1 MVLNVVHNLIGRSYL
16 KTYQN
21 TILNWTGWNPM
32 KHSSTVIFHFRL
44 DKVKVSSLNNSPW
57 RNKIIQKNK
66 FWAQLPDH
74 RRFQHPFYSFQ
85 VCQLLSH
92 VAWNNIFSLKLQT
105 FRKQTTI
112 MQHLVLFKIFMLK
125 TTCFWFSLWIW
136 HHFLVLHWI

>member
-57 RNKIIQKNK
+57 RNKSIKKNN
-66 FWAQLPDH
+66 FWAQIPDH

-92 VAWNNIFSLKLQT
+92 AAWNNIFSLKLQT
-105 FRKQTTI
+105 FKETDNNHATFSFI
-112 MQHLVLFKIFMLK
+112 FKIFMLK
-125 TTCFWFSLWIW
+125 TICFG
-136 HHFLVLHWI
+136 LVCEYDIIF